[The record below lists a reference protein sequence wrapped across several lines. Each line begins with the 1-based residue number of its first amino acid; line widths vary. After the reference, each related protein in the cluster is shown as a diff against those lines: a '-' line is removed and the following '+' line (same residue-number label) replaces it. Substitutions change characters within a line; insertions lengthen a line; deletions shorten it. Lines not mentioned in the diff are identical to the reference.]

1 VIASNRPGHRPA
13 ASIGLRGAGHL
24 AAVLAVGLVLGLLLV
39 QPAAGSAR
47 PLPNESEWR
56 ADVRRAMDGSGAYL
70 GRRADRGGGRL
81 AVNLDID
88 NTALASHYDS
98 GRAVAAVLR
107 FARRAH
113 RLDMAVLF
121 NTARPHGG
129 GNLRKA
135 QRMLRRA
142 GYPVT
147 RICGRHRGESVVDGK
162 QRCRRAFRDR
172 GYTLVAN
179 VGNRRT
185 DFAGRGYER
194 AYRLPSYGGRLN

>member
-1 VIASNRPGHRPA
+1 MPSA
-13 ASIGLRGAGHL
+13 ATSGLRAGVP
-24 AAVLAVGLVLGLLLV
+24 AFVLILTMGLCLGLPLL
-39 QPAAGSAR
+39 QPAAASAR
-47 PLPNESEWR
+47 PLPGESAWR
-56 ADVRRAMDGSGAYL
+56 SDVRKAMEGAGAYL

-98 GRAVAAVLR
+98 GKATPAVLR

-121 NTARPHGG
+121 NTARRQGSGDLH
-129 GNLRKA
+129 KA
-135 QRMLRRA
+135 KQMLRRA

-162 QRCRRAFRDR
+162 QRCRREFRDR

-185 DFAGRGYER
+185 DFMGGGYER
-194 AYRLPSYGGRLN
+194 PYRLPSYGGRLN